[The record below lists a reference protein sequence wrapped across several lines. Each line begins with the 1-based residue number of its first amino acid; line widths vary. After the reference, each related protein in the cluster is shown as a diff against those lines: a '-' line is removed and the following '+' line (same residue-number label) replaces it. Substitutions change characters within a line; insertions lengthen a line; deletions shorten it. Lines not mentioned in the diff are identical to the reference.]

1 MVGKMRWG
9 MVIDLRK
16 CVRCYACIAACRIEH
31 YLPIGIIWPRLVAVE
46 MDDEDKP
53 MVTTIPVRC
62 NQCHEAPCV
71 EVCPT
76 GATYKR
82 EDGIIAIDQ
91 NKCVGCRYCVIA
103 CPYQN
108 RMFLSKD
115 KDRGFFPGRGLTE
128 FEKVGKTRYPHELGT
143 TEKCNFCME
152 RIDAGLAKGLTP
164 GVDRDATPAC
174 VNTCPARALTFGDL
188 DDASSEASRLI
199 KGHPGFQL
207 HPEYN
212 TQPSIYYID
221 GNIGESYQP
230 ETGPDYDKKYV
241 LAGSGK

>member
-9 MVIDLRK
+9 MVVDLKK

-31 YLPIGIIWPRLVAVE
+31 YLPISIIWPRLVAVE
-46 MDDEDKP
+46 MDEDKP
-53 MVTTIPVRC
+53 VVTTIPVRC

-82 EDGIIAIDQ
+82 EDGIVCIDQ
-91 NKCVGCRYCVIA
+91 GKCVGCRYCVIA

-128 FEKVGKTRYPHELGT
+128 FEKVGKTRYPHQLGT
-143 TEKCNFCME
+143 TEKCNFCLE
-152 RIDAGLAKGLTP
+152 RLDAGLAKGLTP
-164 GVDRDATPAC
+164 GVDREATPAC

-188 DDASSEASRLI
+188 DDANSEVSRLI
-199 KGHPGFQL
+199 NEHSGFQL
-207 HPEYN
+207 HPEYG
-212 TQPSIYYID
+212 TDPAIYYID

-230 ETGPDYDKKYV
+230 EEKPV
-241 LAGSGK
+241 QHREVALAGDLK